1 MVERIPMSLTGNKRL
16 REELERLER
25 TERPDIVKA
34 IEVARAHGD
43 LSENAEYHAAK
54 EEQAI
59 VNGRINE
66 ISLMLKGVD
75 IVDPAAKQAGVV
87 SVGSKFRVK
96 NSDREHAFTIVG
108 ANESDPS
115 QGLISNESPI
125 AAAMMGKKAGDT
137 VEVVLPDET
146 VKYKIISVE

>member
-1 MVERIPMSLTGNKRL
+1 MAKVLTPQGYKKLQGELANLKNVRIPEIAEKIKQAK
-16 REELERLER
+16 EL
-25 TERPDIVKA
+25 
-34 IEVARAHGD
+34 GD

>member
-1 MVERIPMSLTGNKRL
+1 MAKVLTPQGYKKLQGELANLKNVRIPEIAEKIKQAK
-16 REELERLER
+16 EL
-25 TERPDIVKA
+25 
-34 IEVARAHGD
+34 GD

-125 AAAMMGKKAGDT
+125 AAAMMGKKVGDT